1 MVILDP
7 KKMKSDRVATSSP
20 FICHEVIALL
30 CHDLCFLN
38 VDATIY
44 AYVYV
49 FFCGVWFS
57 CASNWFSKKVVNLGQ
72 GNNRCYRE
80 SVLHDG

>member
-1 MVILDP
+1 MWLQSPSVVTLDP
-7 KKMKSDRVATSSP
+7 KKMKSDRVATFSP

-49 FFCGVWFS
+49 FFLRGLV
-57 CASNWFSKKVVNLGQ
+57 
-72 GNNRCYRE
+72 
-80 SVLHDG
+80 